1 MRAQRADSRG
11 NGGFMDATDLHFY
24 LPSPLREDSAA
35 GAVNIATRIAAAVAP
50 LGWRAHWHGDTDE
63 DRTRAL
69 GPGYH
74 LFHMQDPVG
83 PRCLTLRR
91 AYAYPFWQIEATN
104 ERWNFDVAKAEFDA
118 SSVDVEAARPF
129 FRRMGRKML
138 GEREGASEG
147 FVFMPLQ
154 GRLCEHRSFQAM
166 SPKAMIEAT
175 LDHLPGRE
183 IRATLHPRE
192 TYDAADHDMLSGIAA
207 RFPRFRLVRGDA
219 RDLLR
224 ASDTVVTQNSSVALT
239 GFFARKRAVLFAGVD
254 FHHIAGSVPRD
265 GLMAAFGRLETR
277 MPFVAYMQWVFDT
290 CINAG
295 APDAADQILAR
306 FRRHGWPV

>member
-1 MRAQRADSRG
+1 MP
-11 NGGFMDATDLHFY
+11 GGLMDATDLHFY

-50 LGWRAHWHGDTDE
+50 LGWRAHWHGDTE
-63 DRTRAL
+63 EERARAH

-74 LFHMQDPVG
+74 LFHMHEPIG

-104 ERWNFDVAKAEFDA
+104 ERWNFDVAQASFDP
-118 SSVDVEAARPF
+118 STVDVETARPF
-129 FRRMGRKML
+129 FRRMGRKLL
-138 GEREGASEG
+138 GDREGASEG

-154 GRLCEHRSFQAM
+154 GRLRDHRSFQAM
-166 SPKAMIEAT
+166 SPEAMIEVT
-175 LDHLPGRE
+175 LDRLPGRE
-183 IRATLHPRE
+183 IRASLHPRE
-192 TYDAADHDMLSGIAA
+192 TYEDADHAMLESIQN
-207 RFPRFRLVRGDA
+207 RFPRFRLVRRDA
-219 RDLLR
+219 RDLVR
-224 ASDTVVTQNSSVALT
+224 ACDAVVTQNSSVALT

-265 GLMAAFGRLETR
+265 GLEAAFARLESR
-277 MPFVAYMQWVFDT
+277 MPFVAYVQWFFDS

-295 APDAADQILAR
+295 APDAAERILAR